1 MATRSSPTVDLV
13 LIQAAKQGDGGGG
26 RILETTW
33 VQMRPN
39 VRMSA
44 MHASL
49 RQRLPPGTLALP
61 SAVEGTVTPFPH
73 FPGPQFLLL

>member
-13 LIQAAKQGDGGGG
+13 WIQAAKQGDEGRG
-26 RILETTW
+26 RILETSW

-49 RQRLPPGTLALP
+49 RQRLPPGTPALP